1 MDHITV
7 KSLKPRNPLVVAA
20 RRRVAGVHRRSAG
33 GQRQGAQRAL
43 QRDLRELQQH
53 RHSP

>member
-7 KSLKPRNPLVVAA
+7 KTLKPRNPLVVAS
-20 RRRVAGVHRRSAG
+20 RRRAAGAHRRSAG

-43 QRDLRELQQH
+43 QRDLRELSQQ